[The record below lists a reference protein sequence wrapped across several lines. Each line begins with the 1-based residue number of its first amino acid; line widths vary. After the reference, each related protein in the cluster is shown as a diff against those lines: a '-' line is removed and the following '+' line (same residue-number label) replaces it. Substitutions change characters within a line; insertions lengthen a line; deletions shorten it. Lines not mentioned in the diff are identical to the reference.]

1 MNEEIVLLREEYAR
15 LKKLETYTETRPLS
29 RPNVKKW
36 QAAAASAVLPLLL
49 FAALFFPLSYA
60 EGWVAAV
67 LVPSSLLLIF
77 EGYLRLCL
85 LLCVK
90 CYQRSAKTET
100 RRRCK
105 CVPSC
110 SEYAVLA
117 LKKVFPLAIA
127 LLKIR
132 KRLFRT
138 CDGRDHR
145 VDFPTKKSREAF
157 EKTFW

>member
-1 MNEEIVLLREEYAR
+1 MNEIALLREEYAR
-15 LKKLETYTETRPLS
+15 LKKLEAYTETRPLP

-36 QAAAASAVLPLLL
+36 QAVAASAVLPLLL

-67 LVPSSLLLIF
+67 LVPAALILIF

-85 LLCVK
+85 LLFVK
-90 CYQRSAKTET
+90 YYQKSAKTET

-110 SEYAVLA
+110 SEYAVLS
-117 LKKVFPLAIA
+117 LIKLFPLAVA
-127 LLKIR
+127 LFKIR
-132 KRLFRT
+132 KRLFKT
-138 CDGRDHR
+138 CDGREYR
-145 VDFPTKKSREAF
+145 IDFPTKKSRETF
-157 EKTFW
+157 EKNFW